1 MSIGSGETSAFYKFL
16 PTYVMDNYFR
26 ELHRREEEEMTAEDR
41 EVAEIMQYD
50 PVDVGVFG
58 ISSETGEYNIT
69 EDLALENREVDRII
83 GAENY
88 LKRDVCDSSRE
99 SWLSNQTDDSFAHT
113 GEMSAYFRPISPEVI
128 TFKTG
133 SSTCDTDY
141 QDMSNTVAANHYNIS
156 SIHASDRFN
165 RITAAKP
172 QICIESLRKI
182 VLKSSESHKRASDID
197 KSQEEKF
204 AELLEDFLAE
214 NEDLP
219 SELKDQVLDMLINV
233 RATIDED
240 RAHQMTVSENSLD
253 SNDDELIGGFE
264 RPADTD
270 LFLDEARTQYCSK
283 Y

>member
-1 MSIGSGETSAFYKFL
+1 MSIGSGDTSAFYKFL
-16 PTYVMDNYFR
+16 PAHVMNDYFR
-26 ELHRREEEEMTAEDR
+26 ELHRREEEELTAEDR

-50 PVDVGVFG
+50 PEDVGVFG

-83 GAENY
+83 GAENH
-88 LKRDVCDSSRE
+88 LKRDVCNSPRE
-99 SWLSNQTDDSFAHT
+99 TWLSNQTGDSFAYT
-113 GEMSAYFRPISPEVI
+113 GEMSAYFRPISPGI
-128 TFKTG
+128 INFKTG

-141 QDMSNTVAANHYNIS
+141 QDMSKRVAANHYNIS

-172 QICIESLRKI
+172 QICIECLRQI
-182 VLKSSESHKRASDID
+182 VLKDSGSNKRVSDIS

-219 SELKDQVLDMLINV
+219 LELKDIVFDMLINV
-233 RATIDED
+233 RATVDED
-240 RAHQMTVSENSLD
+240 KAQQMTLSENSLD
-253 SNDDELIGGFE
+253 GNDDELFDGFE

-270 LFLDEARTQYCSK
+270 LFLDEARVSSG
-283 Y
+283 

>member
-16 PTYVMDNYFR
+16 PTHVMDNYFL
-26 ELHRREEEEMTAEDR
+26 ELHCREEEEMTAEDR
-41 EVAEIMQYD
+41 EVAEIMRYD
-50 PVDVGVFG
+50 PEDVGVFG
-58 ISSETGEYNIT
+58 ISSETGKYNLT
-69 EDLALENREVDRII
+69 EGLALENKVDRIT

-88 LKRDVCDSSRE
+88 VKRDVCDSSRGA
-99 SWLSNQTDDSFAHT
+99 WLSNQTGDSFAYT
-113 GEMSAYFRPISPEVI
+113 GGMSAYFRPISPEII

-141 QDMSNTVAANHYNIS
+141 QVMSNTVAANHYNIS

-165 RITAAKP
+165 RITDAKP
-172 QICIESLRKI
+172 QICIESLRQI
-182 VLKSSESHKRASDID
+182 VLKDSGSNKRASDID

-233 RATIDED
+233 RATVDVD
-240 RAHQMTVSENSLD
+240 RAQQMTVSENSLD

-270 LFLDEARTQYCSK
+270 LFLDEARTPYNSK